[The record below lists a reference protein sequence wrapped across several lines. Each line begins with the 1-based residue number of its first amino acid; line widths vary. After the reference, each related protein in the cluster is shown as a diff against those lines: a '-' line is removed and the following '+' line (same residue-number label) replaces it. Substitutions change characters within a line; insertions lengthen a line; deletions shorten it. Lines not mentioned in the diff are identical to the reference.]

1 MPSTQLDPDILYEI
15 VGEVASIDSKD
26 QRKRLLLNL
35 SLTCRTLLYATRPF
49 IFAKIKWPHQNQ
61 HDEESGLLFPPEVLW
76 PYIK

>member
-1 MPSTQLDPDILYEI
+1 MSSTRLDPDILYEI
-15 VGEVASIDSKD
+15 VGEAASIDSKA

-35 SLTCRTLLYATRPF
+35 SLTCRTLLYATRPI

-61 HDEESGLLFPPEVLW
+61 HDEESGLLFPPDVLW